1 MKTKI
6 NIAILIVVASMF
18 LFACVEEEIAPVRP
32 GPQTT
37 TSPSHTNVHM
47 K

>member
-6 NIAILIVVASMF
+6 NIAVLIVVASMF
-18 LFACVEEEIAPVRP
+18 LFACVEEEIGPP
-32 GPQTT
+32 SPSPQTT
-37 TSPSHTNVHM
+37 TGISNTNAPI

>member
-6 NIAILIVVASMF
+6 NIAVLIVVTSMS
-18 LFACVEEEIAPVRP
+18 LFACVEEEI
-32 GPQTT
+32 GPPTNPQATT
-37 TSPSHTNVHM
+37 GIRNTNVPI